1 MKPPLKTLTRS
12 CLLSTALIL
21 FGVAPAWCATP
32 EIEAAKQNV
41 KQAEAAFASLTRL
54 PAFQRMETLLRNA
67 EDTASDKATDQAEEA
82 ACDAGGVGNK
92 EEEEKAYRE
101 KYNTVYQQVHD
112 TVYKN
117 ALAKIMRDP
126 KNGALY
132 RDATAPLKVVISRLQ
147 QVAPVLEKQDATFEK
162 RGLPKRHWQKGL
174 DHAEKS
180 LADPA
185 LLEKTLALVEQ
196 IMNDMKAALEIAEDG
211 GE

>member
-1 MKPPLKTLTRS
+1 MKPPLKTFTRS
-12 CLLSTALIL
+12 CLLLTALIL
-21 FGVAPAWCATP
+21 FGVASAWCATP

-41 KQAEAAFASLTRL
+41 KQAEARFASLTRL
-54 PAFQRMETLLRNA
+54 PAFHRMETLLRNA
-67 EDTASDKATDQAEEA
+67 ENTASDKATDQAEEA

-101 KYNTVYQQVHD
+101 KYNAVYQQVHD
-112 TVYKN
+112 TVYKDE
-117 ALAKIMRDP
+117 LAKIMRAP
-126 KNGALY
+126 KNAVLY

-147 QVAPVLEKQDATFEK
+147 QVVPVLEQDATFEK
-162 RGLPKRHWQKGL
+162 HGLPKRHWKQGL

-196 IMNDMKAALEIAEDG
+196 IMNDMKAALEIAED
-211 GE
+211 ESE